1 MNKLVIISAPS
12 GCGKTSLVKALLE
25 KRKDLCVSISHT
37 TRQPRDGDENG
48 VDYHF
53 VSEENFQN
61 LIKNNEFVEWAQVFN
76 NFYGTSQKSLQDSL
90 KNSSVIVEIDWQG
103 ARQIKEIFKDSISIF
118 IEPPSIAELE
128 NRLKNRGD
136 DTNLIAS
143 RMSEA
148 KSELS
153 HKNEYDFVVI
163 NDDFNQAL
171 GEIDKII

>member
-1 MNKLVIISAPS
+1 LT
-12 GCGKTSLVKALLE
+12 GKE
-25 KRKDLCVSISHT
+25 
-37 TRQPRDGDENG
+37 
-48 VDYHF
+48 
-53 VSEENFQN
+53 
-61 LIKNNEFVEWAQVFN
+61 
-76 NFYGTSQKSLQDSL
+76 QDKL
-90 KNSSVIVEIDWQG
+90 KN
-103 ARQIKEIFKDSISIF
+103 IFKDSISIF

-136 DTNLIAS
+136 DINLIAS

>member
-37 TRQPRDGDENG
+37 TRQPRDGDKNG

-103 ARQIKEIFKDSISIF
+103 ARQIKEYF
-118 IEPPSIAELE
+118 
-128 NRLKNRGD
+128 
-136 DTNLIAS
+136 
-143 RMSEA
+143 
-148 KSELS
+148 
-153 HKNEYDFVVI
+153 
-163 NDDFNQAL
+163 
-171 GEIDKII
+171 